1 MQSVLDMLTSGVH
14 DAKNQLFIAESTIV
28 RAEAEHGIE
37 LGEARFAIEQAAL
50 RLGRILT
57 AYRCQRGLLGLA
69 IEMVRVADLLAEAEL
84 INGAHCRT
92 AGLTLTIDGDA
103 PDLLWPLDREL
114 MLDVLSNALQNAARF
129 AKGRIHLTASH
140 TPGGLVLRVEDDG
153 PGFAET
159 DVLAMTP
166 SGLGLF
172 VAQAIAQ
179 LHCRGEIRGAL
190 RLRNGGE
197 LGGAVFELTLP

>member
-69 IEMVRVADLLAEAEL
+69 IEMTRVADLLAEAEL
-84 INGAHCRT
+84 INGAHCRS
-92 AGLTLTIDGDA
+92 AGLTLTLACDA
-103 PDLLWPLDREL
+103 PDLQWPLDREL

-129 AKGRIHLTASH
+129 AAKRIHLSASH
-140 TPGGLVLRVEDDG
+140 TRDGLVLRVEDDG
-153 PGFAET
+153 PGFAHT

-166 SGLGLF
+166 KGLGLF

-179 LHCRGEIRGAL
+179 LHHRGDTSGAL
-190 RLRNGGE
+190 ALRNGGDF
-197 LGGAVFELTLP
+197 GGAVFELMLP